1 MRDKADEVE
10 ARVAVDCSTFDRVL
24 MYLEA
29 SARGQAR
36 IQQPTHPASAF
47 GPATTPALSLTSGP
61 TCGRATPPQ
70 LLGPPP
76 PPPLILLNSSLTGDP
91 YLWAR
96 RPQGDAFTFDANSL
110 EDVAEAARAL
120 GCRPLVERTAQA
132 RACTTL
138 IAQP

>member
-36 IQQPTHPASAF
+36 NCPPAFEFLAPQPLLSLPPSARGQARTPHPASAF
-47 GPATTPALSLTSGP
+47 GPATTPAF
-61 TCGRATPPQ
+61 C
-70 LLGPPP
+70 
-76 PPPLILLNSSLTGDP
+76 LTGDP
-91 YLWAR
+91 TFGR
-96 RPQGDAFTFDANSL
+96 GGQGDAFTFDANSL

-120 GCRPLVERTAQA
+120 GCRPLAERTAQA
-132 RACTTL
+132 TRARAH
-138 IAQP
+138 AQP